1 MPNTQTK
8 HLTDQEII
16 ETFINAKLKEDYN
29 FLQEDLVNL
38 ANAIVAAAEPKI
50 RKAELMKCVEVAR
63 SVNTLVADKIL
74 EVRSRP

>member
-16 ETFINAKLKEDYN
+16 KTFINAKLKEDYN

-74 EVRSRP
+74 EVRIRP